1 MDRRKF
7 LIGMGSLA
15 AGGAA
20 ASGTGA
26 FSAARLSRSASVGIA
41 NDSNAFIQL
50 ATGGAEGAE
59 KRVTRTGGEFQ
70 IDFGREEYSGNGVND
85 DSRYQIGA
93 MDDDAAGDQLD
104 EGLGSDTEFK
114 SLYDT
119 DTEPSAKS
127 PGTPYAPDSETDQ
140 SAFVVRNRSG
150 QLLNVQIGYRLRDT
164 DTDAKSNEDD
174 DGAILFLQG
183 HASAIESGNNN
194 DNTETDS
201 AVATGAFDFAANS
214 DQPDEL
220 DVLSYQKGNVSGGTE
235 ALPAGEEIY
244 VSLQVDTTRGET
256 NAGETNLDG
265 SLVVSAEKAALPTSG
280 G

>member
-26 FSAARLSRSASVGIA
+26 FSAARLSRGASVGIT
-41 NDSNAFIQL
+41 NDSNAYIQL
-50 ATGGAEGAE
+50 KTGGAEGAE
-59 KRVTRTGGEFQ
+59 KRVKTNGGEFQ
-70 IDFGREEYSGNGVND
+70 IDFGASGSGNGVND

-104 EGLGSDTEFK
+104 EGTDADTEFK
-114 SLYDT
+114 SLYDE
-119 DTEPSAKS
+119 DTKPAAAS
-127 PGTPYAPDSETDQ
+127 PGTPYAPDSDSGTDQ

-150 QLLNVQIGYRLRDT
+150 QLLNVQIGYRLPDT
-164 DTDAKSNEDD
+164 DERSNEDG

-183 HASAIESGNNN
+183 HASAIEAGNNN

-214 DQPDEL
+214 GQPGEL
-220 DVLSYQKGNVSGGTE
+220 DVLSYQEGNVSGNE

-256 NAGETNLDG
+256 PAGDLDG

>member
-50 ATGGAEGAE
+50 ATGGAEGAQ
-59 KRVTRTGGEFQ
+59 KRVERTGGEFQ
-70 IDFGREEYSGNGVND
+70 IDFGASGSGNGVND

-104 EGLGSDTEFK
+104 EGTGSPTEFK
-114 SLYDT
+114 SLYDE
-119 DTEPSAKS
+119 DTQPAAAS
-127 PGTPYAPDSETDQ
+127 PGTPYAPDSDTDQ

-150 QLLNVQIGYRLRDT
+150 QLLNVQIGYRLPDT
-164 DTDAKSNEDD
+164 DERSNEDD

-183 HASAIESGNNN
+183 HASAIEAGNNN
-194 DNTETDS
+194 ANTETDS

-214 DQPDEL
+214 GQPGEL
-220 DVLSYQKGNVSGGTE
+220 DVLSYQEGNVSGNE

-244 VSLQVDTTRGET
+244 VSLQVDTTRAENEVGD
-256 NAGETNLDG
+256 LDG

>member
-50 ATGGAEGAE
+50 VTGGAEGAE
-59 KRVTRTGGEFQ
+59 KRVKRSAGEFQ
-70 IDFGREEYSGNGVND
+70 IDFGASGSGNGVND

-104 EGLGSDTEFK
+104 EGTGSATEFK
-114 SLYDT
+114 SLYDE
-119 DTEPSAKS
+119 DTQPSAKP
-127 PGTPYAPDSETDQ
+127 PGTPYAPDSDTDQ

-150 QLLNVQIGYRLRDT
+150 QLLNVQIGYRLPDT
-164 DTDAKSNEDD
+164 DERSNEDD

-183 HASAIESGNNN
+183 HASAIEAGNNN
-194 DNTETDS
+194 ANTETDS

-214 DQPDEL
+214 GQPGEL
-220 DVLSYQKGNVSGGTE
+220 DVLSYQEGNVSGNE

-244 VSLQVDTTRGET
+244 VSLQVDTTRAET
-256 NAGETNLDG
+256 DAGETNLDG